1 LIDDCFRIG
10 GQKPATISNTSNNSA
25 GADDLATES
34 EPEDEG
40 NGDSGDD
47 VEMQTDDAE
56 VRTNVTVVEDEVI
69 GPDFQ

>member
-1 LIDDCFRIG
+1 V
-10 GQKPATISNTSNNSA
+10 
-25 GADDLATES
+25 TES

-56 VRTNVTVVEDEVI
+56 VGTNVTVVEDEVI